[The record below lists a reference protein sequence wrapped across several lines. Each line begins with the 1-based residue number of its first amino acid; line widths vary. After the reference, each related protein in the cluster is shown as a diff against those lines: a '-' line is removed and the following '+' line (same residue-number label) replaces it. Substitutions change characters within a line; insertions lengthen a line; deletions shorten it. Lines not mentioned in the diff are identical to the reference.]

1 MDSSRIIARRLSLG
15 FPVGIILIGLCLS
28 IPAAGQ
34 DNEPS
39 PGAES
44 KPALNLRQQQ
54 IGQAFDELEQLMLK
68 MADIDESGNPD
79 RAKLLRDAV
88 RQSKEQLVK
97 ARMSETANILAGGQ
111 LKRASDQQTTIET
124 DLRNLLR
131 LLQSEN
137 RDEQL
142 KSEEARLREYIKETQ
157 KLLNRQRSLQGQTES
172 SKDPKQLAQRQ
183 RELGEDSGKLA
194 EEIAREHEG
203 ISESDA
209 QEGEPG
215 EGEPSE
221 GEPGEGETE
230 PKEGDSSEAD
240 PTGGEP
246 QPGESAEGQ
255 PMPGESSD
263 GKPMDGQPM
272 DGDPMSGEPMP
283 GEPSEGEP
291 MEGESKPSDPAESE
305 PMEGEA
311 KPGEPAEGEPMP
323 GEPMSGDPMPGESS
337 EGEPMSGDPMQGD
350 PMSGDP
356 MQGEPM
362 GGEPQ
367 QGEPP
372 EGDQQQPQQTD
383 DFSPRKRIEEAQRRM
398 EQAEKKLEE
407 ADKEGATKEQDAAKD
422 ELAQAIAELEQI
434 LRQLREEEIER
445 VLARLEARFTKMLE
459 MQLRVNEDTERLA
472 KVPEDQRG
480 SSEDIQAGKLS
491 FAEKQIVVE
500 ADKTLELLREEG
512 SSIAFPEAMDQI
524 REDMVQVTELLAQT
538 KVDELTQTIQTDIV
552 AALEELL
559 EAIKQAQKEQED
571 RQDQDPQQQ
580 QQQMQP
586 GDESLVNQI
595 QELKLIKSMQ
605 IRVNKRTVG
614 YAKLLEDADDAVG
627 QATSDDLIRLLRE
640 LAERQNRIYQ
650 ITRDNVLGKNK

>member
-1 MDSSRIIARRLSLG
+1 MDRSRIIAHQLSMGLLAG
-15 FPVGIILIGLCLS
+15 SILVGLCFT

-34 DNEPS
+34 DAASS
-39 PGAES
+39 PGDQS
-44 KPALNLRQQQ
+44 KPTLNLRQRQ
-54 IGQAFDELEQLMLK
+54 ISQAFDELEQLMLK

-79 RAKLLRDAV
+79 RANLLRDAV

-97 ARMSETANILAGGQ
+97 ARMSETANILEGGQ

-157 KLLNRQRSLQGQTES
+157 KLLNRQRSIQGRTES
-172 SKDPKQLAQRQ
+172 NNDPKRLAEQQ
-183 RELGEDSGKLA
+183 RELGEDSGDLA
-194 EEIAREHEG
+194 KEIAREHEG
-203 ISESDA
+203 ISDSEV

-215 EGEPSE
+215 DADPMDGAPSEKESAGDESQSGEP
-221 GEPGEGETE
+221 
-230 PKEGDSSEAD
+230 D
-240 PTGGEP
+240 
-246 QPGESAEGQ
+246 EGQ
-255 PMPGESSD
+255 PMPGESTD
-263 GKPMDGQPM
+263 GKPMDGEPK
-272 DGDPMSGEPMP
+272 DNDALEGKPMSGEP
-283 GEPSEGEP
+283 SEGKP
-291 MEGESKPSDPAESE
+291 MEGDSEPSDPAESD
-305 PMEGEA
+305 PKAGEA
-311 KPGEPAEGEPMP
+311 QAGESSEGDPMP
-323 GEPMSGDPMPGESS
+323 GEPMSGEPMEGESS
-337 EGEPMSGDPMQGD
+337 DGEPMSGDPMQGN
-350 PMSGDP
+350 
-356 MQGEPM
+356 PM

-367 QGEPP
+367 QGEPQS
-372 EGDQQQPQQTD
+372 GDRPQQQPPQSD
-383 DFSPRKRIEEAQRRM
+383 EFSPRKRIEEAQRRM
-398 EQAEKKLEE
+398 KQAEKKLEE

-459 MQLRVNEDTERLA
+459 MQLRVNDDTERLA
-472 KVPEDQRG
+472 KVSEDQRG

-538 KVDELTQTIQTDIV
+538 KVDALTQTIQADIV

-559 EAIKQAQKEQED
+559 EAIKQAQEEQED
-571 RQDQDPQQQ
+571 RREQDPQQQQ

-605 IRVNKRTVG
+605 IRVNKRTDG

-627 QATSDDLIRLLRE
+627 QATSEDLIRLLRD